1 MNFSLDSRC
10 SLASNVFPS
19 FFFSFTFPFVSL
31 FSSISFMSLGVSSR
45 WQTALQKKKPY
56 FPLRYTCIS
65 CPLRWKVLRI
75 WELELKWKYKKLI
88 FPRVLA
94 AYWEII
100 CYLCKTSLSKISCNR
115 YLISNYMHKYV
126 ITHLCIYESFILLY
140 DIGIWPN
147 NMLLCFTIHENMEIW
162 KYITMKIRIYG
173 NDIFLSSGVWLLF
186 CEYSFMSKNFICVIF
201 VLSISFSFLECNSW
215 YAS

>member
-65 CPLRWKVLRI
+65 YPLRWKVLRI

-100 CYLCKTSLSKISCNR
+100 CYLCKTSLSNMSCNR
-115 YLISNYMHKYV
+115 YLISNQIHKYV
-126 ITHLCIYESFILLY
+126 ITHLCIYESFILLH
-140 DIGIWPN
+140 DIGI
-147 NMLLCFTIHENMEIW
+147 
-162 KYITMKIRIYG
+162 
-173 NDIFLSSGVWLLF
+173 
-186 CEYSFMSKNFICVIF
+186 
-201 VLSISFSFLECNSW
+201 
-215 YAS
+215 

>member
-1 MNFSLDSRC
+1 MQ
-10 SLASNVFPS
+10 ASISMWISHRIQDAALLWTSFRL

-65 CPLRWKVLRI
+65 YPLRWKVLRI

-100 CYLCKTSLSKISCNR
+100 CYLCKTSLSKMSCNR
-115 YLISNYMHKYV
+115 YLISNQIHKYV
-126 ITHLCIYESFILLY
+126 ITHLCIYVSMNRLYYCMILEYDRTICYYVLLY
-140 DIGIWPN
+140 
-147 NMLLCFTIHENMEIW
+147 MKIW
-162 KYITMKIRIYG
+162 KYENT
-173 NDIFLSSGVWLLF
+173 
-186 CEYSFMSKNFICVIF
+186 
-201 VLSISFSFLECNSW
+201 
-215 YAS
+215 